1 MHPAAIGAAT
11 LAKEFYAGAVQ
22 LQPPARTP
30 LDVLRQR
37 VPRVAYYLL
46 GHSIELSLKSFLLA
60 RGIPND
66 KLRSR
71 AFGHNLAALLAESRK
86 RRLGTVAKLSDREV
100 RIIRLLNQMYEAK
113 ELEYR
118 VTGSRTLPP
127 YAELADVAERL
138 CNGVHAHAS
147 SAG

>member
-1 MHPAAIGAAT
+1 MNQAAIGAAT
-11 LAKEFYAGAVQ
+11 LAKQFHACALK
-22 LQPPARTP
+22 LQSPARTP

-37 VPRVAYYLL
+37 VSVVAYYLL
-46 GHSIELSLKSFLLA
+46 GHSIELALKSFLLA
-60 RGIPND
+60 RCIPND

-86 RRLGTVAKLSDREV
+86 RRLGIVAKLSDREA

-118 VTGSRTLPP
+118 VTGRRTLPP
-127 YAELADVAERL
+127 YAELAERL
-138 CNGVHAHAS
+138 CNGVHAHANA
-147 SAG
+147 AG